1 MFEAIVQR
9 GKQQARQPFGLTPGQ
24 ISELQTAAAI
34 LDGVEKSI
42 ADERLSFPLNNMI
55 DFLQRITAM
64 AERLRRERE
73 AEKQRR
79 DNGGG
84 GSYGSLKS

>member
-1 MFEAIVQR
+1 MFEDIVQR

-24 ISELQTAAAI
+24 ISELQRAAAI
-34 LDGVEKSI
+34 LDGVAESI
-42 ADERLSFPLNNMI
+42 ADERVSFTLNNMI
-55 DFLQRITAM
+55 DVLHRITAI
-64 AERLRRERE
+64 AERQRQERE
-73 AEKQRR
+73 TQKQRR